1 MKGLQK
7 ILSYIGL
14 TLVAVPPF
22 LVFKEIIN
30 LELYKDL
37 LLAGTLIWLFNAPF
51 WINEKKKLNNKA

>member
-1 MKGLQK
+1 MRGLQK

-14 TLVAVPPF
+14 ALVVIPPF
-22 LVFKEIIN
+22 LVFKDIIN

-51 WINEKKKLNNKA
+51 WINEKKKLKN